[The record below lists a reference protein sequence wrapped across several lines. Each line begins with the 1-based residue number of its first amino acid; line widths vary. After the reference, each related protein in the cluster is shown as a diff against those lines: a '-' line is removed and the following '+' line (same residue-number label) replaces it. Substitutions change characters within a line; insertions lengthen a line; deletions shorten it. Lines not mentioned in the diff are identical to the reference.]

1 MTGVDI
7 HIITPIVCLVCVFY
21 TSAVRLSIVGHVILR
36 LKYINGLNFGIFQGG
51 LQAVVW
57 TDVIQITAMFG
68 AMALV
73 AIKGT
78 IDAGG
83 FGVVWRRNMESG
95 RIELPK

>member
-1 MTGVDI
+1 MSHND
-7 HIITPIVCLVCVFY
+7 CL
-21 TSAVRLSIVGHVILR
+21 
-36 LKYINGLNFGIFQGG
+36 QGG

-78 IDAGG
+78 IDVGG
-83 FGVVWRRNMESG
+83 IGVVWQRNMDSE
-95 RIELPK
+95 RIEMPKYVYRKPQKNT

>member
-1 MTGVDI
+1 MQLLNSTNDSS
-7 HIITPIVCLVCVFY
+7 VC
-21 TSAVRLSIVGHVILR
+21 I
-36 LKYINGLNFGIFQGG
+36 QGG

-78 IDAGG
+78 IDVGG
-83 FGVVWRRNMESG
+83 IGVVWQRNMDSG